1 MKENSEWR
9 IRVSE
14 SWVLE
19 SCCKNELGVLEQ
31 LEGVSVGEYKE
42 CVMVDWYQGTHL
54 AVLSKLVC
62 RLSAD
67 RLESF
72 PQSKFQDSISSKPI
86 SSWEYLVSEK
96 VAISPLV
103 RWCYTWT
110 LLKSKILNITSTYFY
125 IFQAHFQCNV
135 IVWLQIVKSS
145 SSFDCYILRSDLIE
159 RICVLLKKK
168 IVSEAIS
175 AFSCIKP
182 ILIRDKDKE

>member
-62 RLSAD
+62 RLSAER

-86 SSWEYLVSEK
+86 SSWEYLF
-96 VAISPLV
+96 IS
-103 RWCYTWT
+103 WT

-125 IFQAHFQCNV
+125 IFQEHFQCNV
-135 IVWLQIVKSS
+135 IVWLQIVV
-145 SSFDCYILRSDLIE
+145 RSIVIFWYLIW
-159 RICVLLKKK
+159 LKEY
-168 IVSEAIS
+168 VYY
-175 AFSCIKP
+175 
-182 ILIRDKDKE
+182 

>member
-62 RLSAD
+62 RLSAEYC
-67 RLESF
+67 LESF

-125 IFQAHFQCNV
+125 IFQEHFQCNV
-135 IVWLQIVKSS
+135 IVWLQIVV
-145 SSFDCYILRSDLIE
+145 RSIVIFWYLIW
-159 RICVLLKKK
+159 LKEY
-168 IVSEAIS
+168 VYY
-175 AFSCIKP
+175 
-182 ILIRDKDKE
+182 